1 MVYSRFAFN
10 RFLAMRKHT
19 YKEMEKTLSTI
30 LALPSFLNK
39 KKWYGKKIVVASI
52 MFISSEL
59 CSNCFNQNKNVKNPN
74 LLE

>member
-10 RFLAMRKHT
+10 RFLAMRNHT

-39 KKWYGKKIVVASI
+39 KKNGTGRK
-52 MFISSEL
+52 L
-59 CSNCFNQNKNVKNPN
+59 
-74 LLE
+74 